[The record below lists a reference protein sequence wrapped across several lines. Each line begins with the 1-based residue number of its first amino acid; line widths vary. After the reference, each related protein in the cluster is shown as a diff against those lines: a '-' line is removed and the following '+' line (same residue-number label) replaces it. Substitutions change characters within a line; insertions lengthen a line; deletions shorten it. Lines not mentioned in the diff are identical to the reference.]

1 MEYRKDDSY
10 ALNIVDA
17 EEIVTGGQT
26 TKNNPLYVYET
37 HSLSND
43 TYLVIRGHYKGESFF
58 YKMALVN
65 NDQHVLD
72 ILRNTEEDLFRW
84 QMLKLLWLPIRIW
97 IIPF

>member
-43 TYLVIRGHYKGESFF
+43 TYLVIRGQYKGEMFF
-58 YKMALVN
+58 YRYNEKVFVFFVCYMFRFC
-65 NDQHVLD
+65 Q
-72 ILRNTEEDLFRW
+72 ILTDSIE
-84 QMLKLLWLPIRIW
+84 KLRFLA
-97 IIPF
+97 

>member
-1 MEYRKDDSY
+1 MTDALEQNIGADNLVEYRKDDSY

-43 TYLVIRGHYKGESFF
+43 TYLVIRGIIKGRVFF
-58 YKMALVN
+58 IK
-65 NDQHVLD
+65 
-72 ILRNTEEDLFRW
+72 W
-84 QMLKLLWLPIRIW
+84 LL
-97 IIPF
+97 